1 MGLASASG
9 LLCFLPWQLP
19 LFKAHL
25 SLSLGAIS
33 LPISISRMLKPISL
47 PIKLLTIPQ
56 SPRAPRHCLP
66 NTPFLRT
73 PHART
78 ALSAPLLPQSA
89 CWVDL
94 PYRDLG
100 LRLSQGGCVMGS
112 PASQTGSRGAQVP
125 ARKHPS
131 SHQGPSFSA
140 PGSLLAEVGLGGIHR
155 LRSQAPVG
163 CAAMALNLGL
173 LRPWPL
179 AGNGVPAPGAGASAG
194 LLTPGCQAVA
204 FCGLAWG
211 DAKGRQAS
219 QSGLS
224 QGPGHQ
230 DRERQRPGRV
240 QRSV

>member
-33 LPISISRMLKPISL
+33 LPISISRMLEPISL

-56 SPRAPRHCLP
+56 SPWAPRHCLP

-78 ALSAPLLPQSA
+78 ALSAPLLSQSA

-100 LRLSQGGCVMGS
+100 LRLSQGGCAMGS
-112 PASQTGSRGAQVP
+112 LASQTGSRGAQVP
-125 ARKHPS
+125 GQEAALFPS
-131 SHQGPSFSA
+131 GPSFSA
-140 PGSLLAEVGLGGIHR
+140 PGSLLAEAGLGGVHR
-155 LRSQAPVG
+155 LRSQAPVA
-163 CAAMALNLGL
+163 CATTALNLGL
-173 LRPWPL
+173 PRPWPP
-179 AGNGVPAPGAGASAG
+179 AGHGVPAPGAGASAG
-194 LLTPGCQAVA
+194 LLRA
-204 FCGLAWG
+204 
-211 DAKGRQAS
+211 
-219 QSGLS
+219 QSRCL
-224 QGPGHQ
+224 HC
-230 DRERQRPGRV
+230 
-240 QRSV
+240 